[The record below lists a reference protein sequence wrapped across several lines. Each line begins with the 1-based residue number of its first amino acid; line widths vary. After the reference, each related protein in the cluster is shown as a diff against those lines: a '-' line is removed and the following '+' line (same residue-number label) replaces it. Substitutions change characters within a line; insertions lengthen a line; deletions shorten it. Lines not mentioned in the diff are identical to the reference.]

1 MIVCALIPRLSLR
14 SALADRE
21 ELLGKPVALEPEP
34 GGPQV
39 IGETSGTAEAYG
51 LRPGMRL
58 GEALSRCPN
67 LSLVAAD
74 PVRAAAVWERSLRQL
89 ELKVG
94 AAVEVSAPGEAFF
107 ATGPLHEMY
116 GGIGER
122 GSAEAVLA
130 RAQRALGAPAK
141 LGAGPNRLCA
151 REAASR
157 MRARRAAI
165 VVGGGAAARLLA
177 EMPVAS
183 LRGLLH
189 RPRAD
194 GREEAGAAMVEANCI
209 DSLERL
215 GVLTLGE
222 LAALPAEAVSDRFGR
237 IGLRALRLARGGE
250 EPLRPRKP
258 PESVECRL
266 ELPEAASGPQLD
278 HALSLL
284 IDRLLAHRARGART
298 IRRLRLEAK
307 LAAGG
312 GWHTEVP
319 MRSASSSA
327 ERLRLALGP
336 RLGELPGPAI
346 WLGLSAIELGP
357 PAGEQRS
364 LEASPAEERR
374 GRIVEAVRQARA
386 AAGRDALL
394 RVVEV
399 DRSSRVPERRAILA
413 PIIDEPGR
421 AR

>member
-21 ELLGKPVALEPEP
+21 ELLGRPVALAPEP

-39 IGETSGTAEAYG
+39 IGETSGAAEAFG
-51 LRPGMRL
+51 LRTGMRL

-74 PVRAAAVWERSLRQL
+74 PVRATAVWEQSLRRL
-89 ELKVG
+89 EAIG
-94 AAVEVSAPGEAFF
+94 AAVEAPGPGEAFF
-107 ATGPLHEMY
+107 ATAPLHGICGIKAGSR
-116 GGIGER
+116 GGV
-122 GSAEAVLA
+122 EAVLA
-130 RAQRALGAPAK
+130 RARRALGPPAK

-151 REAASR
+151 REAAAR

-165 VVGGGAAARLLA
+165 VVGEGTAARLLA

-189 RPRAD
+189 RPGS
-194 GREEAGAAMVEANCI
+194 GRGGGAKGLMEEATCI

-237 IGLRALRLARGGE
+237 VGLRALGLARGGE
-250 EPLRPRKP
+250 EPLRPRQP
-258 PESVECRL
+258 GESVECRL
-266 ELPEAASGPQLD
+266 ELPEAASGPQLE
-278 HALSLL
+278 HALGLL
-284 IDRLLAHRARGART
+284 IDRLLAHKARAART
-298 IRRLRLEAK
+298 IRRLRVEAR
-307 LAAGG
+307 LATGG
-312 GWHTEVP
+312 GWYVEVA

-327 ERLRLALGP
+327 ERLRLALAP
-336 RLGELPGPAI
+336 RLAELPGPAT
-346 WLGLSAIELGP
+346 WLALRAIELGP
-357 PAGEQRS
+357 PAGEQQP
-364 LEASPAEERR
+364 LAASPADERR
-374 GRIVEAVRQARA
+374 GRIVEAVRQVRA

-399 DRSSRVPERRAILA
+399 DRLSRVPERRAMLA
-413 PIIDEPGR
+413 PFLEPKR
-421 AR
+421 R